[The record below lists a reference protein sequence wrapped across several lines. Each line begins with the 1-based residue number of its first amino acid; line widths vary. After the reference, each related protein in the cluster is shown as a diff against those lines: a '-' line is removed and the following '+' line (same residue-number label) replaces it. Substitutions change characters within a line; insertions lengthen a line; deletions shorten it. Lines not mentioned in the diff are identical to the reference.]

1 MVNLTTLAPEIVATI
16 IDETLASEGTQSDL
30 AVAPPPLWQEQ
41 RTRFHFV
48 WKQACCDKSG
58 SPTLILCLP

>member
-1 MVNLTTLAPEIVATI
+1 MLWKVDGGAVSHMVNLTTMAPEIVATI

-41 RTRFHFV
+41 
-48 WKQACCDKSG
+48 
-58 SPTLILCLP
+58 